1 MLSDRV
7 RGGNWGGL
15 YGVGRLISDRM
26 SYRNHYM
33 CSGQATSTYIN
44 SKAFEFC
51 KTFKL
56 RNRG

>member
-26 SYRNHYM
+26 THSV
-33 CSGQATSTYIN
+33 CVDECV
-44 SKAFEFC
+44 FVP
-51 KTFKL
+51 
-56 RNRG
+56 